1 MLKAAPAVL
10 LTLVLFSSPAIAQ
23 RRGAAPAPTTGPVT
37 FAVSV
42 QDSTGSPIP
51 NVNVTL
57 TGPVSRTARTEG
69 GRIAFESLPAGAYKF
84 RFDKDGFVPLER
96 ELSARGAAPVD
107 VKVTLT
113 ALPPPPPPPPAPEP
127 APTPTAGRTVNAKP
141 VAIDM
146 PAFIEKYYVGRAAGK
161 TTAITCATGG
171 DANLLQLNEPLA
183 EHTHAD
189 ADEFI
194 YVIAGQ
200 GAVRMGEKVEA
211 IGPGVFMLIP
221 RGSAHVITP
230 AVKKPLVAL
239 SLRAGEKCGG

>member
-1 MLKAAPAVL
+1 MLKVAPAVL
-10 LTLVLFSSPAIAQ
+10 LTTVLFTSPAVAQ
-23 RRGAAPAPTTGPVT
+23 RRGAAPAPTTGSVT

-42 QDSTGSPIP
+42 QDSTGAPIP
-51 NVNVTL
+51 NVAVTL
-57 TGPVSRTARTEG
+57 TGPVSRNARTEG

-84 RFDKDGFVPLER
+84 RFDKEGFVPLER
-96 ELSARGAAPVD
+96 ELTARGAAPID
-107 VKVTLT
+107 VKVTLD
-113 ALPPPPPPPPAPEP
+113 ALPPPPTPPPAPAPSP
-127 APTPTAGRTVNAKP
+127 APTAGHVVNAKP

-171 DANLLQLNEPLA
+171 DASLLQLNDGLA

-200 GAVRMGEKVEA
+200 GAVRMGDRNEA
-211 IGPGVFMLIP
+211 LGPGVFILVP
-221 RGSAHVITP
+221 RGLAHVITP
-230 AVKKPLVAL
+230 GAKKPLVML
-239 SLRAGEKCGG
+239 TLRAGEQCGG

>member
-1 MLKAAPAVL
+1 MFKAAPAVL
-10 LTLVLFSSPAIAQ
+10 LTAVLLATPAAAQ
-23 RRGAAPAPTTGPVT
+23 RRGAAPPPATGSVS

-42 QDSTGSPIP
+42 QDPTGALIP
-51 NVNVTL
+51 NVLVTV
-57 TGPVSRTARTEG
+57 TGPVSRTGRTEG
-69 GRIAFESLPAGAYKF
+69 GRLAFEALPAGAYKF
-84 RFDKDGFVPLER
+84 RFDREGFVPLER
-96 ELSARGAAPVD
+96 ELSARGSVPVE

-127 APTPTAGRTVNAKP
+127 APTPTGGRNVNAKP

-171 DANLLQLNEPLA
+171 DASLLQLNDGLA

-200 GAVRMGEKVEA
+200 GAVRMGERVEA
-211 IGPGVFMLIP
+211 LGPGVFMLIP
-221 RGSAHVITP
+221 RGSPHVITP
-230 AVKKPLVAL
+230 AVKKPLVVL

>member
-10 LTLVLFSSPAIAQ
+10 LTIVVFSSPAAAQ
-23 RRGAAPAPTTGPVT
+23 RRGAAPAPTTGSVT
-37 FAVSV
+37 FAVAV
-42 QDSTGSPIP
+42 QDSTGDPIP

-57 TGPVSRTARTEG
+57 TGPVSRNARTEG

-84 RFDKDGFVPLER
+84 RFDKEGFVPLER
-96 ELSARGAAPVD
+96 ELSARGAAPID

-113 ALPPPPPPPPAPEP
+113 PMPPPPAPPP
-127 APTPTAGRTVNAKP
+127 APAPAPAPTAGRVVNAKP

-171 DANLLQLNEPLA
+171 DAQLLQLNDALA
-183 EHTHAD
+183 EHTHAE

-200 GAVRMGEKVEA
+200 GAVRIGDKVEA
-211 IGPGVFMLIP
+211 LGPAVFVMIP

-230 AVKKPLVAL
+230 AAKKPLVML
-239 SLRAGEKCGG
+239 SLRAGEQCGG